1 MLITILVVLM
11 LFAQAG
17 GHAAMLALLAGIAGS
32 TAVALVVVVMRG
44 ILKKASQHGSYLAEV
59 VLWPS
64 L

>member
-1 MLITILVVLM
+1 M

-17 GHAAMLALLAGIAGS
+17 GPAAMLALLAGIAGS

-44 ILKKASQHGSYLAEV
+44 ILKKASQQESYLAEV